1 MKIVVYGKSRCKYC
15 LLARQLLNSRGIAFE
30 YFDVMQDESKIQQ
43 VRDEWNNLKMPT
55 TVPAIWVDS
64 KFLGGYDHLI
74 EFLNELG
81 K

>member
-1 MKIVVYGKSRCKYC
+1 MKIVIYGKDRCKFC

-30 YFDVMQDESKIQQ
+30 YFDVMQDGIKIQT
-43 VRDEWNNLKMPT
+43 VREGWKHLNSPP

-64 KFLGGYDHLI
+64 KFIGGYDHLI
-74 EFLNELG
+74 EFLNELE

>member
-1 MKIVVYGKSRCKYC
+1 MKIVIYGRNRCKFC

-43 VRDEWNNLKMPT
+43 VREEWQKMNSPA

-64 KFLGGYDHLI
+64 KFIGGYDHLI
-74 EFLNELG
+74 EFLNELE

>member
-1 MKIVVYGKSRCKYC
+1 MKIVIYGRNRCKFC

>member
-1 MKIVVYGKSRCKYC
+1 MKIVIYGRNRCKFC

-43 VRDEWNNLKMPT
+43 VREEWKQLNSPA

-64 KFLGGYDHLI
+64 KFIGGYDHLI
-74 EFLNELG
+74 EFLNELE

>member
-1 MKIVVYGKSRCKYC
+1 MNIVIYGKNRCKFC

-74 EFLNELG
+74 EFLNELE

>member
-1 MKIVVYGKSRCKYC
+1 MKIVIYGKNRCKFC

-30 YFDVMQDESKIQQ
+30 YFDVMQDEGKVQQ
-43 VRDEWNNLKMPT
+43 VRDEWNKLKMPT

-74 EFLNELG
+74 EFLNELE

>member
-1 MKIVVYGKSRCKYC
+1 MKIVIYGKNRCKFC

-30 YFDVMQDESKIQQ
+30 YFDVMQDESKIQM
-43 VRDEWNNLKMPT
+43 VREEWQKMNSPA
-55 TVPAIWVDS
+55 TVPAIWVDG
-64 KFLGGYDHLI
+64 KFIGGYDHLI

>member
-1 MKIVVYGKSRCKYC
+1 MNIVIYGKNRCRFC

-43 VRDEWNNLKMPT
+43 VKDEWNKLKMPA

-64 KFLGGYDHLI
+64 KFIGGYDHLV